1 MHSKSVYFE
10 STLLAGVSETFIKTT
25 MRFFN
30 SQSPIFFFFF
40 PFLLICKDNLIFI
53 FMKMKVLSY
62 DIFIKKAFMQ
72 LVCKIKSNFIT
83 RNTFYIYILL
93 RDSNLNL
100 HDRNFKKRSFIVF
113 IINQTTF
120 SFSCTSLNLQLF
132 YLQEGNFITRNL

>member
-10 STLLAGVSETFIKTT
+10 STLLAGVCETFIKTT

-30 SQSPIFFFFF
+30 SQSPFFF

-53 FMKMKVLSY
+53 FMNMKVLSY
-62 DIFIKKAFMQ
+62 DIYIKKAFMQ

-93 RDSNLNL
+93 RDCNLNL
-100 HDRNFKKRSFIVF
+100 HD
-113 IINQTTF
+113 
-120 SFSCTSLNLQLF
+120 
-132 YLQEGNFITRNL
+132 GNF